1 MKYAVLGATGLLGHH
16 AARAIRAAGHDLV
29 LIHRPSSQIQR
40 LAYLEPECRVA
51 EMLDHA
57 GLERALRGLDGVI
70 FSAGYYP
77 SRPRRWQEE
86 VASALGQTNPFY
98 AACLQA
104 RVPRILYVGS
114 AYAMP
119 RHPQGLPGHEGL
131 FYDSLPSGKSSYV
144 LCKWALDEQAREQ
157 ARNGLPVV
165 IGIPGMVLGEL
176 DIGPTT
182 GRVITA
188 IGNGEMTHYV
198 AGQRNVIDAA
208 EAGRGLLMALERGRI
223 GERYLLTGHN
233 LEMADLTRRIAELL
247 GQPAPQPMSMAM
259 ARALATLPLALP
271 GQRPVAAARRN
282 RHRGDGWRAVPRWTQ
297 GPRGTRLLLHHRPR
311 RHPAARHRL
320 VPRQRLF
327 QCLGRLARAALFP
340 RRVGSAVPAGR
351 ESSPC
356 RTWCTAPATGPAG

>member
-165 IGIPGMVLGEL
+165 IGIPG
-176 DIGPTT
+176 T
-182 GRVITA
+182 R
-188 IGNGEMTHYV
+188 
-198 AGQRNVIDAA
+198 R
-208 EAGRGLLMALERGRI
+208 
-223 GERYLLTGHN
+223 TGHRP
-233 LEMADLTRRIAELL
+233 DYR
-247 GQPAPQPMSMAM
+247 
-259 ARALATLPLALP
+259 ARDH
-271 GQRPVAAARRN
+271 
-282 RHRGDGWRAVPRWTQ
+282 RHRQWRDDPLR
-297 GPRGTRLLLHHRPR
+297 RRP
-311 RHPAARHRL
+311 A
-320 VPRQRLF
+320 
-327 QCLGRLARAALFP
+327 
-340 RRVGSAVPAGR
+340 
-351 ESSPC
+351 
-356 RTWCTAPATGPAG
+356 

>member
-29 LIHRPSSQIQR
+29 LVHRPSSQIQR

-144 LCKWALDEQAREQ
+144 LCKWRSTS
-157 ARNGLPVV
+157 R
-165 IGIPGMVLGEL
+165 PG
-176 DIGPTT
+176 
-182 GRVITA
+182 
-188 IGNGEMTHYV
+188 
-198 AGQRNVIDAA
+198 AGAQW
-208 EAGRGLLMALERGRI
+208 
-223 GERYLLTGHN
+223 
-233 LEMADLTRRIAELL
+233 
-247 GQPAPQPMSMAM
+247 PA
-259 ARALATLPLALP
+259 
-271 GQRPVAAARRN
+271 V
-282 RHRGDGWRAVPRWTQ
+282 
-297 GPRGTRLLLHHRPR
+297 
-311 RHPAARHRL
+311 
-320 VPRQRLF
+320 
-327 QCLGRLARAALFP
+327 
-340 RRVGSAVPAGR
+340 
-351 ESSPC
+351 
-356 RTWCTAPATGPAG
+356 

>member
-208 EAGRGLLMALERGRI
+208 EAG
-223 GERYLLTGHN
+223 HN

-259 ARALATLPLALP
+259 ARALATL
-271 GQRPVAAARRN
+271 
-282 RHRGDGWRAVPRWTQ
+282 
-297 GPRGTRLLLHHRPR
+297 
-311 RHPAARHRL
+311 
-320 VPRQRLF
+320 
-327 QCLGRLARAALFP
+327 GRLRYRVSGQLPLLDETAIEVMAGGQFLDGRKAREELGFFSTTALDDTLLRAIDWF
-340 RRVGSAVPAGR
+340 RDNGYFNA
-351 ESSPC
+351 
-356 RTWCTAPATGPAG
+356 

>member
-233 LEMADLTRRIAELL
+233 LET
-247 GQPAPQPMSMAM
+247 
-259 ARALATLPLALP
+259 
-271 GQRPVAAARRN
+271 
-282 RHRGDGWRAVPRWTQ
+282 
-297 GPRGTRLLLHHRPR
+297 
-311 RHPAARHRL
+311 
-320 VPRQRLF
+320 
-327 QCLGRLARAALFP
+327 LGRLRYRVSGQLPLLDETAIEVMAGGQFLDGRKAREELGFFSTTALDDTLLRAIDWF
-340 RRVGSAVPAGR
+340 RDNGYFNA
-351 ESSPC
+351 
-356 RTWCTAPATGPAG
+356 

>member
-1 MKYAVLGATGLLGHH
+1 MDEQPLSRPGAHVKYAVLGATGLLGHH
-16 AARAIRAAGHDLV
+16 AARPIRAAGHDLV

-259 ARALATLPLALP
+259 ARALATL
-271 GQRPVAAARRN
+271 
-282 RHRGDGWRAVPRWTQ
+282 
-297 GPRGTRLLLHHRPR
+297 
-311 RHPAARHRL
+311 
-320 VPRQRLF
+320 
-327 QCLGRLARAALFP
+327 GRLRYRVSGQLPLLDETAIEVMAGGQFLDGRKAREELGFFSTTALDDTLLRAIDWF
-340 RRVGSAVPAGR
+340 RDNGYFNA
-351 ESSPC
+351 
-356 RTWCTAPATGPAG
+356 